1 MPECGRLDRCFEAN
15 LVDRAGG
22 TYDRTLAARQA
33 ILKIMLTA
41 LTDTGNQGRSRS
53 MMLPLPLVSFWINL
67 NVRVIRCF
75 LCFSVKLMMK
85 SHCHDRY

>member
-53 MMLPLPLVSFWINL
+53 MMLPLPLVSRWINL

-75 LCFSVKLMMK
+75 RCFSVKMMMK
-85 SHCHDRY
+85 SHCDDRY